1 MRQCNLRSLCLC
13 AVSVLSR
20 DTVITFDICTKGHLR
35 AWAKRSQTGRLGD
48 QDDEGLKVISQDDGR
63 LYQVVLPNSE
73 TRIVIGDLLTYVKI
87 FTKEGSG
94 KSGLCGKENH
104 TKDDFNGAKN
114 NTRKGPLTDCAESQ
128 PEGCEELLKIWR

>member
-1 MRQCNLRSLCLC
+1 MHGIQ
-13 AVSVLSR
+13 R
-20 DTVITFDICTKGHLR
+20 DTVYRDTVYREITVFSLFC
-35 AWAKRSQTGRLGD
+35 
-48 QDDEGLKVISQDDGR
+48 
-63 LYQVVLPNSE
+63 VVWFQY
-73 TRIVIGDLLTYVKI
+73 YVKI

-104 TKDDFNGAKN
+104 TKDDFDGAKN